1 MFRLAWL
8 SQVRRRARLPAGL
21 RFAGVLLLL
30 LGASL
35 TVTAW
40 PWGQALAATAQEEVL
55 EDLKFRVEYLFW
67 KDVAQLQLTLKCL
80 GPGRYKAEIHG
91 EPLGLLKLL
100 TGPRRDSYQTE
111 MVSRDGKLLPLI
123 YREESHKRGKRYLK
137 EYRFDYDQGML
148 ELWQLKEGQGL
159 VRKWHTTLKDP
170 IYDPLT
176 AFYNWRLGLLG
187 PIREG
192 ETFKVSGIPYPN
204 PEEIEVRIGPETTAG
219 RKVMLGL
226 HNNAFENDR
235 GVIHAYLD
243 NALVPQQAWT
253 SARVGKI
260 NGRLDGGKSLQGG
273 LPGLPGP
280 R

>member
-1 MFRLAWL
+1 M
-8 SQVRRRARLPAGL
+8 
-21 RFAGVLLLL
+21 LLLA
-30 LGASL
+30 LGASMA
-35 TVTAW
+35 VPAW
-40 PWGQALAATAQEEVL
+40 PWGQAPAATAKAEVL

-67 KDVAQLQLTLKCL
+67 KDVAQAQLTLKCL
-80 GPGRYKAEIHG
+80 GPGRYQAEIRG

-137 EYRFDYDQGML
+137 EYRFDYDQGVL

-170 IYDPLT
+170 VYDPLT
-176 AFYNWRLGLLG
+176 AFYNCRLGLLG

-192 ETFKVSGIPYPN
+192 ETFKVSGIPYPK
-204 PEEIEVRIGPETTAG
+204 PEEIEVRIGPETAAG
-219 RKVMLGL
+219 RKIMIAL

-235 GVIHAYLD
+235 GVVHAYLD
-243 NALVPQQAWT
+243 NARVPQQAWT

-280 R
+280 Y